1 MVVRWDRIAVFGIY
15 LTPRLSSA
23 EYSRRLDEMEGC
35 ARRHSL
41 LSGPLLAAGDFNAKS
56 PLWGSPRQDGK
67 GRALQEWAAGLG
79 LCILN
84 TCTTSTC
91 VRAQG
96 ESIVDLTWVSPQACR
111 MVWGWRVAAEAETL
125 SDHRYVEMRTAPSSR
140 LVLPPPRNSE
150 SDTASGIR

>member
-1 MVVRWDRIAVFGIY
+1 
-15 LTPRLSSA
+15 
-23 EYSRRLDEMEGC
+23 MERC

-84 TCTTSTC
+84 TGTTSTC
-91 VRAQG
+91 VWTQG
-96 ESIVDLTWVSPQACR
+96 VHCR
-111 MVWGWRVAAEAETL
+111 PDMG
-125 SDHRYVEMRTAPSSR
+125 
-140 LVLPPPRNSE
+140 LPPGVPHGLGMEGGGGGGDALRP
-150 SDTASGIR
+150 